1 MTPTCNEIT
10 REMHSQ
16 FVEGTVDEGAEC
28 GGRVKCDKSG
38 FKRGAG
44 REKKL
49 GKLRKMREGEG
60 EETKINHLQFN
71 INVK

>member
-1 MTPTCNEIT
+1 
-10 REMHSQ
+10 
-16 FVEGTVDEGAEC
+16 V
-28 GGRVKCDKSG
+28 GGGDKSG